1 MKASVSALALAICLA
16 ACTTASADT
25 SAETASA
32 APAAAP
38 VAADRAAPTADEAR
52 AFVAQA
58 EKELGDFSLI
68 NNRAQWVNNTHI
80 TDDTDAIAA
89 YFGTIGTEMSVKY
102 AAGAARFND
111 VAGLD

>member
-25 SAETASA
+25 STETAA
-32 APAAAP
+32 ATPAAAP
-38 VAADRAAPTADEAR
+38 ASASTAPTVDEAR

-68 NNRAQWVNNTHI
+68 NNRAQWVNNTHL

-89 YFGTIGTEMSVKY
+89 
-102 AAGAARFND
+102 
-111 VAGLD
+111 